1 MAVYNIGE
9 FIKEKRERLGVTQDE
24 LCEGICSLATM
35 SRIEAGG
42 RIPKSKVIV
51 PLLQRLGLSDFIVDS
66 MSTKEEL
73 KGMEI
78 IAEMRSSY
86 VNGDM
91 ETAKLYFAEAAPYY
105 EDLSVNCKQF
115 YGLFKTVLKIDSGEL
130 NYSQALPIYEDIM
143 RMTVPGYSIDRLPRL
158 MSFEEINVLNN
169 IAIAYGNTG
178 RMDIAIKIYY
188 AIKQFYD
195 RHSTN
200 IDNVLRTLPTIYYN
214 LSKYLGLSGRY
225 DECIRIC
232 EEGISY
238 IKNSG
243 RYRRHSYI
251 LYNLAWVLLRRK
263 NIGDLERADF
273 ALKTAYCSALMTEGK
288 TGLAQDIQTMYKNN
302 YNKTLPGLIC

>member
-51 PLLQRLGLSDFIVDS
+51 PLLQRLGISDFIVDS

-73 KGMEI
+73 KGMEL

-86 VNGDM
+86 VNGDI
-91 ETAKLYFAEAAPYY
+91 EAAKLHFAEVAPYY
-105 EDLSVNCKQF
+105 EDLPVNGRQF
-115 YGLFKTVLKIDSGEL
+115 CRLFETLMKIKSGEL
-130 NYSQALPIYEDIM
+130 NHAQAIPIYEDII
-143 RMTVPGYSIDRLPRL
+143 RMTVPEYSIDRLPQL

-169 IAIAYGNTG
+169 IAIAYGKTD
-178 RMDIAIKIYY
+178 RMDTAIKIYY

-195 RHSTN
+195 RHTTN

-225 DECIRIC
+225 DDCVQIC
-232 EEGISY
+232 EEGIRY
-238 IKNSG
+238 IKASG
-243 RYRRHSYI
+243 QYRRHSYI

-288 TGLAQDIQTMYKNN
+288 AGLAQDIQTMYKNN
-302 YNKTLPGLIC
+302 YNKTLPDLI

>member
-1 MAVYNIGE
+1 MAVYNIGK
-9 FIKEKRERLGVTQDE
+9 FIKEKRERLGINQDE
-24 LCEGICSLATM
+24 LCEGICSPATI

-73 KGMEI
+73 EGMELI
-78 IAEMRSSY
+78 TKMRSSY
-86 VNGDM
+86 VNGNM
-91 ETAKLYFAEAAPYY
+91 EAAKTAFAEVKPHY
-105 EDLSVNCKQF
+105 EDLPINGRQF
-115 YGLFKTVLKIDSGEL
+115 CRLFETILKVDSGEL
-130 NYSQALPIYEDIM
+130 DYSQALPIYEDIM

-169 IAIAYGNTG
+169 IAIAYGKTG
-178 RMDIAIKIYY
+178 GMDTAIAIYY

-200 IDNVLRTLPTIYYN
+200 IDNVLRTLPMIYYN

-225 DECIRIC
+225 DECVRIC
-232 EEGISY
+232 EEGINY
-238 IKNSG
+238 IRLSG
-243 RYRRHSYI
+243 RYGRYSYI

-263 NIGDLERADF
+263 NMGDLERADF
-273 ALKTAYCSALMTEGK
+273 VLKTAYCSALMTEGK
-288 TGLAQDIQTMYKNN
+288 TGLVQDIQTMYRNN
-302 YNKTLPGLIC
+302 YNRVLPDLF

>member
-9 FIKEKRERLGVTQDE
+9 YIKEKRERLGVTQDE
-24 LCEGICSLATM
+24 LCEGICSIATM
-35 SRIEAGG
+35 SRIESGG
-42 RIPKSKVIV
+42 RIPKSKVMI

-73 KGMEI
+73 ECMEL

-86 VNGDM
+86 ISGNMEVAKTAFAEVMPYYDDLPVNG
-91 ETAKLYFAEAAPYY
+91 
-105 EDLSVNCKQF
+105 KQF
-115 YGLFKTVLKIDSGEL
+115 CRLFETRLKIDSGEL
-130 NYSQALPIYEDIM
+130 QHNQALPIYEDIM
-143 RMTVPGYSIDRLPRL
+143 RMTVPGYSVDRLPRL

-169 IAIAYGNTG
+169 IAIAYGKTG
-178 RMDIAIKIYY
+178 RIDTTINVYY

-225 DECIRIC
+225 NECVKIC

-238 IKNSG
+238 IKISG
-243 RYRRHSYI
+243 RYDNYSYI

-288 TGLAQDIQTMYKNN
+288 AGLAQDIQTMYRNN
-302 YNKTLPGLIC
+302 YSRDLPDLF